1 MGFSCRPT
9 RPFSPPPLF
18 VLRWGLLVTLCRAVH
33 CPYKLLKLR
42 VSLHADGALELR
54 GALEDDFGVCKL
66 GNTSTALAL
75 PERIGVGENVT
86 PAPFFA

>member
-18 VLRWGLLVTLCRAVH
+18 VLRCGLLVTLFRAVH
-33 CPYKLLKLR
+33 CHKSLKLR
-42 VSLHADGALELR
+42 ASLHADGAFELR
-54 GALEDDFGVCKL
+54 GALEDDFGVCEL
-66 GNTSTALAL
+66 GNTCTELAL